1 MIAYTK
7 NWFESGIDQGWI
19 EQYEQEAVRFLES
32 EYGELS
38 QSERLCF
45 VFTSLFQKAGH
56 TALPLYLSPVEWA
69 YRLDLGEISYA
80 MLPEVPINRE
90 QLSNSSIISAD
101 DQFTPLVLEDGL
113 ISFRKNRSRERGLLK
128 RLSLLNSENTDPVI
142 TPLQTNLLQK
152 LFNATGTEPDWQKT
166 AAAMSLIKSFM
177 IISGG
182 PGTGKTTTVARIL
195 ALHQQLNHYSL
206 KIALA
211 APTGKAAGRMGEA
224 LNNELNKLGLTADE
238 RAAFPSEA
246 KTVHRLLSGT
256 ESRGLLPPVE
266 KKRLR
271 YDLIIVDEASM
282 IDLNLMYRLV
292 THLSDHTK
300 LILLGDK
307 DQLASV
313 EAGSVFADLCR
324 KPSNAFTPESA
335 ALLKRLGVDQDLPE
349 KNQAELDDSILYL
362 TKSYRFGSDS
372 GIGTLAAA
380 IQKGEGDPSDIQAI
394 ISKFD
399 ELQHTDFNFT
409 AEQLDSLLK
418 EPVEMIAA
426 AAKHSDPGDL
436 LAYWKKTARLS
447 VLRHGLTGSDR
458 LNQLVE
464 ERISTMRVARVQNG
478 WYHGRLIMVTQN
490 DYNLGVFNGDLGVCL
505 ENEEGALWVY
515 VESGSQLKRIHPG
528 RLMNVNSAY
537 FLTVHKSQG
546 SEFDQVRLLLP
557 RKDTPILTR
566 ELIYTAIT
574 RARTSFSLLGDLN
587 LFEKGVFRKS
597 ERYTGL
603 HHLIQKL

>member
-142 TPLQTNLLQK
+142 TPLQRNLLQK

-246 KTVHRLLSGT
+246 KTVHRLLLGT

>member
-380 IQKGEGDPSDIQAI
+380 IQKGEGDPSDIQAT

-490 DYNLGVFNGDLGVCL
+490 DYNLGVFNGDLGVSL

>member
-69 YRLDLGEISYA
+69 ERLDLGEISNA
-80 MLPEVPINRE
+80 KLPDVPINRE

-380 IQKGEGDPSDIQAI
+380 IQKGEGDPSDIQAT

>member
-7 NWFESGIDQGWI
+7 NWFDSGVDQGWI

-142 TPLQTNLLQK
+142 TPLQRNLLQK

>member
-7 NWFESGIDQGWI
+7 NWFDSGVDQGWI

-142 TPLQTNLLQK
+142 TPLQRNLLQK

-380 IQKGEGDPSDIQAI
+380 IQKGEGDPSDIQAT

>member
-69 YRLDLGEISYA
+69 ERLDLGEISNA
-80 MLPEVPINRE
+80 KLPDVPINRE

-142 TPLQTNLLQK
+142 TPLQRNLLQK

-380 IQKGEGDPSDIQAI
+380 IQKGEGDPSDIQAT